1 MNSIDDALNY
11 LRSNSGSGGG
21 GGVGSG
27 SGGGGGGISRN
38 EIKQA
43 TDSLDKYLIK
53 QGRYIQATKERF
65 KDVKRIKD
73 RIPGLEK
80 AAKVGQDLKKLLDK
94 TLFKQ
99 VAPSKAG
106 QLLNGL
112 SQIATAGFIAF
123 GAKTAEEVQM
133 YDLQNQSMVQ
143 NDLNRQLNLT
153 LKQNARVTRL
163 EKETNANS
171 QALNV
176 LSGAVGEVKIFTY
189 RELTNLQTKFDSQL
203 GKVPLLQQQIDTFA
217 SKFQTYDDY
226 LTQRINVLGSQI
238 KILRTTKTPTPVT
251 NNQNQDAA
259 SKAEVNQLKT
269 RVTKVEKDVKG
280 INLVP
285 LTNKVN
291 QIFNGTASAINRLN
305 QLQKEIPGI
314 ILRESTKLFNEELVK
329 LKPDIDK
336 KLDRDRFPD
345 ELIKQAILIIGI
357 AKPVIYSTIKPY
369 ADATITIQSSISNLT
384 KDVANNTRVNDKQ
397 NQDIAKTFLDI
408 DKIRERIGE
417 QEKVNDKG
425 NRQLEDLLKLT
436 ILLPPLIGKIPDLT
450 TAKIKPLI
458 PTPGQITKSIP
469 TPTCRFTEEGI
480 KSHVTSDGT
489 FSRARNEAYHIA
501 ELAIAKIPTI

>member
-269 RVTKVEKDVKG
+269 RVTKVERM
-280 INLVP
+280 L
-285 LTNKVN
+285 
-291 QIFNGTASAINRLN
+291 
-305 QLQKEIPGI
+305 KE
-314 ILRESTKLFNEELVK
+314 
-329 LKPDIDK
+329 
-336 KLDRDRFPD
+336 
-345 ELIKQAILIIGI
+345 
-357 AKPVIYSTIKPY
+357 
-369 ADATITIQSSISNLT
+369 
-384 KDVANNTRVNDKQ
+384 
-397 NQDIAKTFLDI
+397 
-408 DKIRERIGE
+408 
-417 QEKVNDKG
+417 
-425 NRQLEDLLKLT
+425 
-436 ILLPPLIGKIPDLT
+436 
-450 TAKIKPLI
+450 
-458 PTPGQITKSIP
+458 
-469 TPTCRFTEEGI
+469 
-480 KSHVTSDGT
+480 
-489 FSRARNEAYHIA
+489 
-501 ELAIAKIPTI
+501 